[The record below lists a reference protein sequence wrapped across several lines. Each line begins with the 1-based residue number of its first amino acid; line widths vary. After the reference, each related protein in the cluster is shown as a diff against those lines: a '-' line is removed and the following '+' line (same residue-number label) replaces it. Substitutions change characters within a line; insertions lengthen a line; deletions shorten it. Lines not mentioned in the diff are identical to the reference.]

1 MRDLWAETAVRAC
14 EADGCEAVA
23 CSGRYCEGCQDEI
36 AALDAWQR
44 KHAEKRARRAMRWN
58 RLKAWLWKWLWVP
71 ELVFVAGVWV
81 YMVLVYG
88 VVFLNWIHA
97 GGCR

>member
-1 MRDLWAETAVRAC
+1 LQAGKSVHVC
-14 EADGCEAVA
+14 EIDGCATPA
-23 CSGRYCEGCQDEI
+23 PDGRWCVECTDQA

-44 KHAEKRARRAMRWN
+44 KHAEQRTRRAMRWN
-58 RLKAWLWKWLWVP
+58 RLKARLWKWLWVP

-81 YMVLVYG
+81 YMVMVYG

-97 GGCR
+97 GGWQ